1 MSDWTDAILLAVNLI
16 QKNFFYFSTSGFLCP
31 YIKNVTVSAKIFS
44 ILIIHMHGFLLQE
57 LLLDTILKSSTR
69 EILYEKRNAR
79 DNSQAHFPE
88 SYFQNG
94 P

>member
-16 QKNFFYFSTSGFLCP
+16 QKNFLYFSTSGFLCP

>member
-44 ILIIHMHGFLLQE
+44 ILIIHTYGFLLQE
-57 LLLDTILKSSTR
+57 LLLDIILKSSTG
-69 EILYEKRNAR
+69 EILHEKNAW